1 MNIPAMDA
9 VRSKRFGYISSD
21 KATVATILHD
31 ELVGNRN
38 FGGDWRISR
47 PVFLRTSEPADIV
60 RLIENAEEHR
70 KNNFSDS
77 FWEEIAKLYRAI
89 SEHYE
94 GGEDVEIIP
103 QNGANE
109 FEAMFISNTLNVVLN
124 EGPSHDLWHTVIE
137 ESQWSRVDDAETGD
151 VNVLGEDGD
160 RSFEQSKFEDQKYI
174 PQSDDMDSWGLYSY
188 SWRHEGKE
196 VDSLWIR
203 FRSGDEIKEY
213 PLIESSNGLCSI
225 VSVEPDFGS
234 IESDHISD
242 EVQTALSN
250 SEVLETGTSV
260 EQSLTEMVKSVETC
274 DKTQYF
280 IDNARNSTEVGQ

>member
-21 KATVATILHD
+21 KATVATILYD
-31 ELVGNRN
+31 ELVDNRN
-38 FGGDWRISR
+38 FGDDWRISR
-47 PVFLRTSEPADIV
+47 PVFLRTNEPTDVAKFV
-60 RLIENAEEHR
+60 ENAEEHR
-70 KNNFSDS
+70 KNNFSDG

-94 GGEDVEIIP
+94 NGEDVEIVP
-103 QNGANE
+103 KNGANE

-151 VNVLGEDGD
+151 VNILGKEGD
-160 RSFEQSKFEDQKYI
+160 RSFKKSRFKDQEYI
-174 PQSDDMDSWGLYSY
+174 PQPENMDSWGLYSY

-196 VDSLWIR
+196 VDSLWLR
-203 FRSGDEIKEY
+203 FRLGDEIKEY

-234 IESDHISD
+234 IESNHISE

-250 SEVLETGTSV
+250 SEILKTGTGV
-260 EQSLTEMVKSVETC
+260 EESLTEVVNSVEAC
-274 DKTQYF
+274 NKTRYF
-280 IDNARNSTEVGQ
+280 IDNAQDSTEVD